1 MLPFIPLVLNEGV
14 EGEPQRMGF
23 APMIIMSGS
32 HCRSPSTPSLFPPG
46 WRARGMNGRDPRS
59 ITNCGSEG
67 REQDV
72 QVFIG
77 QPERFAEDLARER
90 TVV

>member
-32 HCRSPSTPSLFPPG
+32 HCRSPSTPSLILPSVG
-46 WRARGMNGRDPRS
+46 RGG
-59 ITNCGSEG
+59 
-67 REQDV
+67 
-72 QVFIG
+72 
-77 QPERFAEDLARER
+77 
-90 TVV
+90 